1 MKLTGII
8 PPVVTPFDK
17 QGNLDIKALQKFL
30 GQLEPHVDGFL
41 VLGSNSETP
50 YLEEAERGQ
59 VISAARETIP
69 KTKPMLVGTGAES
82 TRATV
87 QRSQVA
93 QKLGADA
100 LLVIAPFY
108 NRPSMTPAILDKHFR
123 TVADAVNIPVYIYNI
138 PQVTGITHS
147 SQWLANIA
155 THPNIAGMKDSSG
168 DIMTLTETLRLVPPS
183 FNALTGNAPTLLPA
197 LSVGAQGAILA
208 VANVAPEVCKAVMT
222 AFEQGQFGEARALQ
236 HRLNPLAYAVTR
248 DYGIAGL
255 KAVARARGFSAGYP
269 RAPLQDVNSEDAKK
283 LETMLAELI
292 PQQEAVTR

>member
-1 MKLTGII
+1 MKLTGLI

-17 QGNLDIKALQKFL
+17 QGNLDLKALQKFL
-30 GQLEPHVDGFL
+30 GQLEPYVDGFL
-41 VLGSNSETP
+41 VLGSTSETP
-50 YLEEAERGQ
+50 YLEETERDQ

-100 LLVIAPFY
+100 LLV
-108 NRPSMTPAILDKHFR
+108 
-123 TVADAVNIPVYIYNI
+123 VADAVDVPVYIYNI

-147 SQWLANIA
+147 SQWLASTA
-155 THPNIAGMKDSSG
+155 THPNVAGMKDSSG
-168 DIMTLTETLRLVPPS
+168 DIMTLTETLRLVPPT

-197 LSVGAQGAILA
+197 LSVGVQGAILA
-208 VANVAPEVCKAVMT
+208 VANVAPEACKAVMT
-222 AFEQGQFGEARALQ
+222 AFERGELREARALQ
-236 HRLNPLAYAVTR
+236 YKLNPLAYAVTR

-255 KAVARARGFSAGYP
+255 KAVARARGFSVGYP
-269 RAPLQDVNSEDAKK
+269 RAPLQDVSSEDLKR
-283 LETMLAELI
+283 LEKMLAELV
-292 PQQEAVTR
+292 PREAVIR